1 MSNIHIIIEGGANV
15 TIYIDSGEIGQTL
28 ADIKNKLNQLLSAE
42 GSMAQTLDDLNNAV
56 AKIQDA
62 NQANQTA
69 DQAIQDSVNQAITL
83 INNLRTNTG
92 SVTDAQVE
100 AAVSALQ
107 AAASDNNKATSD
119 YNQAATNLANAS
131 APGP

>member
-1 MSNIHIIIEGGANV
+1 M

-42 GSMAQTLDDLNNAV
+42 GSVAQTLDDLNNAV

-62 NQANQTA
+62 NQANQTV

-92 SVTDAQVE
+92 SVTDEQVE